1 MTNSYE
7 DKLND
12 LTNIFG
18 EMKNLSDEEQMEYNN
33 ILDDLFEDTGINL
46 FDLFEW

>member
-18 EMKNLSDEEQMEYNN
+18 EMKNLSDEEQKEYNN

-46 FDLFEW
+46 FNLFE